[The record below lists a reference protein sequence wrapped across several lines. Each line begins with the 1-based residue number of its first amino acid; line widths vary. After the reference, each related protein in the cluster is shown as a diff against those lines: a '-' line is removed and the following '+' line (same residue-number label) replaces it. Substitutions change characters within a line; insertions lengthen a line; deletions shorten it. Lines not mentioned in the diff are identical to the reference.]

1 MFLLKKPSRELI
13 REFISAQKSQEFSY
27 EEVGCTRGQAP
38 RGYVADHN
46 RVQLG
51 RGLDAFY
58 RAKDAIIQWKMF
70 QIPSVEL
77 CWPDTPVEPSCTV
90 AVLFSHLGFW
100 SLNACRIVYVVEEHD
115 AVERYGFAYGTLP
128 QHAEIG
134 EERFTVEY
142 RRDDQS
148 VWYDLYAFSRPG
160 PLARLAYPYARSLQK
175 RFVRNSKSVMQRA
188 VSKT

>member
-1 MFLLKKPSRELI
+1 MFLLTKPSRELI
-13 REFISAQKSQEFSY
+13 REFIAAQRSQEFSY
-27 EEVGCTRGQAP
+27 AEVGGSRRQAP
-38 RGYVADHN
+38 KGYVVDHN

-51 RGLDAFY
+51 QGLDAFQ
-58 RAKDAIIQWKMF
+58 RAKDAITLWKMF
-70 QIPSVEL
+70 RIPSVEL
-77 CWPDTPVEPSCTV
+77 CWPDTPIEPGSTV

-100 SLNACRIVYVVEEHD
+100 SLNACRIVYVVAEHD

-148 VWYDLYAFSRPG
+148 VWYDIYAFSRPG

-175 RFVRNSKSVMQRA
+175 RFVRNSKSIMQFA